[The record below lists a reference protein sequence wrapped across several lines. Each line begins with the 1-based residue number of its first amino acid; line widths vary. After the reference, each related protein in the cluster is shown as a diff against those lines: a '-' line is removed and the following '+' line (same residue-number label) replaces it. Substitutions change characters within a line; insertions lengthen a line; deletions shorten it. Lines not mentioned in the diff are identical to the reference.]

1 MPKGKRVRSVPLM
14 AVVIDALA
22 GLKER
27 KEFTGDTDLVFT
39 REGEHLNHFDLRK
52 RYYEAQDRAQLRRLR
67 FHDLRH
73 AFGSAAITQLDPHA
87 VQGYLG
93 HQHYSTTQRYLHHR
107 PRRDDAAK
115 LTKAFEA
122 GINPGINESASRDKT
137 EQEDL
142 PEQG

>member
-1 MPKGKRVRSVPLM
+1 MQSSALRPLQDAHLRSVGS
-14 AVVIDALA
+14 AA
-22 GLKER
+22 LKER
-27 KEFTGDTDLVFT
+27 KEFIGDTDLVFT

-52 RYYEAQDRAQLRRLR
+52 RSYAPLDRAKLRRLR

-73 AFGSAAITQLDPHA
+73 AFGSAAIIELDPHV
-87 VQGYLG
+87 VQSYMG

-115 LTKAFEA
+115 LTKAFKA
-122 GINPGINESASRDKT
+122 GINSGINQSASRDKT
-137 EQEDL
+137 EQEGV